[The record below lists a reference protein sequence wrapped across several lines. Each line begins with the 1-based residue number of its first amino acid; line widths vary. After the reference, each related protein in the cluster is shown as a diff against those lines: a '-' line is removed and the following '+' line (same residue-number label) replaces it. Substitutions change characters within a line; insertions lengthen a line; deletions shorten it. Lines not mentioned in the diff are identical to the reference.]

1 MAVTAQ
7 EVKRIAKLARLKIEE
22 EKIEG
27 YKDELNR
34 ILEWVDQL
42 QELDTEG
49 VTPMKSPISTNLEMR
64 DDEEED
70 GTCEREQI
78 LANAPA
84 ARYGCFAVPKVVE

>member
-49 VTPMKSPISTNLEMR
+49 VTPMKSPIPTNLEMR